1 MMAFLPAP
9 SSKVACRPCHSNISL
24 YEKALCRK
32 TYCFRT
38 DRRNL
43 VTRVRPCQVS
53 KPTPLW
59 TQRVVCSLTKVAET
73 FMLFYALLLAGGGIA
88 GYVRVKSTASITSG
102 VVSGLVL
109 AYAWYEKSIPVAL
122 AVSVVL
128 VVVSAIRYSKSKKFM
143 PAGLLGLVST
153 CACVIFALALR
164 T

>member
-1 MMAFLPAP
+1 VCGERILSLEMMAFLPAP

-43 VTRVRPCQVS
+43 ITRVRPCQVS

-73 FMLFYALLLAGGGIA
+73 FMLFYALLLAGGGLVLVLIERSCFNLIYRIA

-102 VVSGLVL
+102 VVSGQYSV
-109 AYAWYEKSIPVAL
+109 IPSNL
-122 AVSVVL
+122 
-128 VVVSAIRYSKSKKFM
+128 K
-143 PAGLLGLVST
+143 
-153 CACVIFALALR
+153 
-164 T
+164 